1 MFYVLAARELV
12 LDYSNFRGHLLIGD
26 TCMRKL
32 IVLLLVL
39 FVMFSAESVAFA
51 RGVYPR
57 NYQCTGVNG
66 AALGWGRLSAR
77 GEFNAYLGRFSRAG
91 EFVVFQY
98 KPGGKEYWFNAAK
111 CRRVK

>member
-1 MFYVLAARELV
+1 MK
-12 LDYSNFRGHLLIGD
+12 
-26 TCMRKL
+26 KL
-32 IVLLLVL
+32 YILLLVL
-39 FVMFSAESVAFA
+39 FVIFSSESVAFA
-51 RGVYPR
+51 PVVYPQ
-57 NYQCTGVNG
+57 NYQCTGANG

-77 GEFNAYLGRFSRAG
+77 GEFNAFLGRASRAG